1 MALKFERPKWDDLR
15 GKSIWLC
22 RKKFER
28 ILLQKRLKISLHILF
43 FFSFSKHSWV
53 YITLLSVSEKG
64 VDGLALLSEGGPTS
78 PPPLA
83 DVRM

>member
-1 MALKFERPKWDDLR
+1 MALKFERPKWDVLR

-43 FFSFSKHSWV
+43 FLIFKTFLGLRLA
-53 YITLLSVSEKG
+53 LLSVSEKG

-78 PPPLA
+78 PPPW
-83 DVRM
+83 RS